1 MAAGDGGQVMSV
13 RRGPR
18 PAAERLRGLLV
29 MLPWLAERGRVR
41 IDEMALQF
49 DLSVDELV
57 GDLTLAALCGLPP
70 FQDELIDVYFDDD
83 YVCCDVPRVF
93 TRPLQLTAIEGFQ
106 VLVSARM
113 AMQIP
118 GADRGGAL
126 GRALDK
132 LRAVLGDD
140 GVIVDDE
147 PPPATA
153 VITEAIRRCERLH
166 IGYWTQGNARSE
178 RDITPYVLF
187 TDRGNWYVKG
197 DDHRSGEERIF
208 RIDRIDMCE
217 RTGIFDDP
225 REVKVPESDEW
236 FLDDDLPVATIEVDR
251 TGGWVVERYP
261 FRRAEQRGEGWSVD
275 LTVATREWL
284 AELMLRLGPTARVVS
299 PPELTDVGTEAAR
312 RLLAVYE
319 AGGSDAS

>member
-1 MAAGDGGQVMSV
+1 MSI

-18 PAAERLRGLLV
+18 STADRLRGLLV

-41 IDEMALQF
+41 IDEMASQF
-49 DLSVDELV
+49 DLSVEELV
-57 GDLTLAALCGLPP
+57 GDLTLAAMCGLPP

-83 YVCCDVPRVF
+83 DVCCDVPRVF

-113 AMQIP
+113 AMQVP

-132 LRAVLGDD
+132 LRTVLGDD
-140 GVIVDDE
+140 GVVVDDE

-153 VITEAIRRCERLH
+153 ALTEAIRRCERVH
-166 IGYWTQGNARSE
+166 IGYWTRGESRGE
-178 RDITPYVLF
+178 RDITPYALF
-187 TDRGNWYVKG
+187 TDRGNWYVKA
-197 DDHRSGEERIF
+197 DDHQSGEERVF
-208 RIDRIDMCE
+208 RVDRIDLCE
-217 RTGIFDDP
+217 RTGIYDDP
-225 REVKVPESDEW
+225 REVDVPESDEW
-236 FLDDDLPVATIEVDR
+236 FLDEDHPVATIEVDR

-261 FRRAEQRGEGWSVD
+261 FRRAEPLGDGWRID

-299 PPELTDVGTEAAR
+299 PPDLADVGTEAAR
-312 RLLAVYE
+312 RLLEVYD